1 MRNLLLP
8 VSLCLVFFLF
18 SCSPKTPPPK
28 SKTTGIDHPAP
39 DQAKIDSLKEIRGKD
54 KK

>member
-1 MRNLLLP
+1 MRNLLS
-8 VSLCLVFFLF
+8 VSLCLCLFLLG
-18 SCSPKTPPPK
+18 CSPKNPPPK
-28 SKTTGIDHPAP
+28 PKATGIDHPAP